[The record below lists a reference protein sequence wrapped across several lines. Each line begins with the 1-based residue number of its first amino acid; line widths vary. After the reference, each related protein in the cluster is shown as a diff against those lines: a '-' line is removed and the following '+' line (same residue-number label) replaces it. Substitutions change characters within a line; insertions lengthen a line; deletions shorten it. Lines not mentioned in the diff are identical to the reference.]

1 MPNMKIVRL
10 LLLVGAMCVA
20 GQAFAEE
27 MPALSKGQT
36 LYLPIYSHV
45 WHGNRDKAGV
55 PLKSLVSAL
64 VSIRNT
70 DPTRAIR
77 LASARYYDTR
87 GKLLAEYVTAPKTI
101 GPMGTYEMYV
111 ERKESA
117 GGSGANFVISWQ
129 ADAPANPPMVE
140 ALHADIQGHRTLSFI
155 TTARLLNMEDG
166 LVNKP

>member
-1 MPNMKIVRL
+1 MKIIRL
-10 LLLVGAMCVA
+10 LWLIGAMCMTGLA
-20 GQAFAEE
+20 IAEE
-27 MPALSKGQT
+27 VPTLSRGQT

-45 WHGNRDKAGV
+45 WHGDLDKAGV

-70 DPTRAIR
+70 DMARSIR
-77 LASARYYDTR
+77 IMSARYYDTR
-87 GKLLAEYVTAPKTI
+87 GKLLNEYVSTPKTI
-101 GPMGTYEMYV
+101 APMATYEMYV

-129 ADAPANPPMVE
+129 ADAPANPPIVE

-155 TTARLLNMEDG
+155 TTARLLNTEDG

>member
-1 MPNMKIVRL
+1 MKIIRL
-10 LLLVGAMCVA
+10 LLLIGALCVTGLA
-20 GQAFAEE
+20 LAEE
-27 MPALSKGQT
+27 VPTLSKGQT

-45 WHGNRDKAGV
+45 WHGDLDKAGV

-70 DPTRAIR
+70 DMTRSIR
-77 LASARYYDTR
+77 VMSARYYDTR
-87 GKLLAEYVTAPKTI
+87 GKLLNEYVAAPRTI
-101 GPMGTYEMYV
+101 APMATYEMYV

-129 ADAPANPPMVE
+129 ADAPANPPVVE